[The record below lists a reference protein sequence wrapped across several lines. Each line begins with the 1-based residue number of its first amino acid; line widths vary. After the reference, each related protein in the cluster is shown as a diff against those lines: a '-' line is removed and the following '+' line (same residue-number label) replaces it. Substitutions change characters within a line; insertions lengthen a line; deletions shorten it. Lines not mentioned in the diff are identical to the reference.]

1 MCISLRFLTSPM
13 HRFSGLPITTTSSF
27 YATTTASSHYT
38 TTTATITIA
47 PCSQAYPALRAC
59 GVTVVFTSN
68 CDPEALY
75 RKGLNRVV
83 RIFRS
88 TSLHISPHLA

>member
-1 MCISLRFLTSPM
+1 MFISLKFLTSPM
-13 HRFSGLPITTTSSF
+13 HRFSGSP
-27 YATTTASSHYT
+27 T
-38 TTTATITIA
+38 TTTPTSSYSTTTTFINA

-75 RKGLNRVV
+75 RKGLNREV
-83 RIFRS
+83 RMFRS
-88 TSLHISPHLA
+88 TSPRSSTHST

>member
-1 MCISLRFLTSPM
+1 MCISWRFLTSPM

-27 YATTTASSHYT
+27 YSTTTSSSYST
-38 TTTATITIA
+38 TTTTITIA

-75 RKGLNRVV
+75 RKGLNREV

-88 TSLHISPHLA
+88 TSLHRSLHLT